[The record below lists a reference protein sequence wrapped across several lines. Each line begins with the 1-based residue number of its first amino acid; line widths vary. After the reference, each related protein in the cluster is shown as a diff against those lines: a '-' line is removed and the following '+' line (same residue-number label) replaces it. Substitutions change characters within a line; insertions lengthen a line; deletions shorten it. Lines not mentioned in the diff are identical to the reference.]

1 MTAFF
6 KNDSFQFAV
15 ENALGE
21 GYHRATDV
29 GEVLATISRIPN
41 GDAAASVRE
50 WSAAG
55 DRLPG
60 LAGAVGPTS
69 ILRGSPSSGSA
80 RAGSGFPAPWP
91 TSTAWL
97 RPSPIPGWS
106 TRPPVRDPD
115 REAHLPDHPPAVH
128 RDRGRGR
135 ALRAPRPRPARGAD
149 PRLARRARPRVT
161 RLTRR
166 PQLRPPGRAVHPTPC
181 GNSPQGVVRVRGSGR

>member
-21 GYHRATDV
+21 GYHRGTDV

-69 ILRGSPSSGSA
+69 ILRRSPSSGSA
-80 RAGSGFPAPWP
+80 RAGSGLPAPWP
-91 TSTAWL
+91 TSNRSRSSTRVHL
-97 RPSPIPGWS
+97 ERCLSPI
-106 TRPPVRDPD
+106 
-115 REAHLPDHPPAVH
+115 A
-128 RDRGRGR
+128 
-135 ALRAPRPRPARGAD
+135 
-149 PRLARRARPRVT
+149 
-161 RLTRR
+161 
-166 PQLRPPGRAVHPTPC
+166 
-181 GNSPQGVVRVRGSGR
+181 